1 MRVDLYSSK
10 IYEDDLKRAVLSSVG
25 IEQMQEKSI
34 LITGA
39 TGTIG
44 SFIVDMFLQ
53 YNKSG
58 AKVHIF
64 ASGRKIDRLEKRFGS
79 VKTEYL
85 EFVEYDTLMPID
97 FDFHVDY
104 IIHAGGNAHPAAF
117 NTDPVGTI
125 VGNIKGTYNLLKF
138 ARQHGTLKFCFISS
152 GEVYGQG
159 DISLEAFDESYCGY
173 LDQTSPRS
181 CYPTSKRTAET
192 LCASYYAQ
200 YGLQTVIVRPCHTY
214 GPGITDTD
222 NRAHVQFFRNVLN
235 GEDIVL
241 KSAGSQMRSYS
252 YIADCAS
259 VIITCLLNGEP
270 GQAYNSANPNARITI
285 AGLAQVIA
293 KCAGRQ
299 VFFTDPSAADIA
311 NRTPIVKQVLSSEK
325 AESLGWHGIYDIEEG
340 IKHTLMILR
349 GDK

>member
-1 MRVDLYSSK
+1 MDLYNSK
-10 IYEDDLKRAVLSSVG
+10 TYEEDLKRAVLSSVG
-25 IEQMQEKSI
+25 IEQMQGKSI

-39 TGTIG
+39 TGIIG
-44 SFIVDMFLQ
+44 SFLVDMLLQ
-53 YNKSG
+53 YNKNG
-58 AKVHIF
+58 ANVYIY
-64 ASGRKIDRLEKRFGS
+64 ASGRKIDKLEKRFGK
-79 VKTEYL
+79 VKTKYL
-85 EFVEYDTLMPID
+85 EFVEYDILEPIG
-97 FDFHVDY
+97 FDFPVDY

-117 NTDPVGTI
+117 NSDPVGTI
-125 VGNIKGTYNLLKF
+125 VGNIHGTYNLLNYG
-138 ARQHGTLKFCFISS
+138 REHGTLKFCFISS

-181 CYPTSKRTAET
+181 CYPTSKRTTET

-200 YGLQTVIVRPCHTY
+200 YGLHTVIVRPCHTY
-214 GPGITDTD
+214 GPGITDAD
-222 NRAHVQFFRNVLN
+222 NRANVQFFRNVLN

-259 VIITCLLNGEP
+259 VIFTCLLNGEA

-285 AGLAQVIA
+285 AGLAQIIA

-299 VFFTDPSAADIA
+299 VVFADPSAVDIA
-311 NRTPIVKQVLSSEK
+311 NRTPIEKQVLSSEK
-325 AESLGWHGIYDIEEG
+325 VESLGWHGTYDIEEG
-340 IKHTLMILR
+340 IKHTLMIL
-349 GDK
+349 GGE

>member
-1 MRVDLYSSK
+1 MDLYNSK
-10 IYEDDLKRAVLSSVG
+10 TYEEDLKRAVVSSVG
-25 IEQMQEKSI
+25 IERMKEKSV

-44 SFIVDMFLQ
+44 SFLVDMLLQ
-53 YNKSG
+53 YNKDG
-58 AKVHIF
+58 ANICIY
-64 ASGRKIDRLEKRFGS
+64 ASGRKLDRLEKRFGKA
-79 VKTEYL
+79 KTDQL
-85 EFVEYDTLMPID
+85 HFVVYNTLDPIG
-97 FDFHVDY
+97 FDFPVDY

-117 NTDPVGTI
+117 NSDPVGTI
-125 VGNIKGTYNLLKF
+125 VGNINGTYNLLNY
-138 ARQHGTLKFCFISS
+138 AREHGTSKFCFISS

-159 DISLEAFDESYCGY
+159 DISLEAFDENYCGY

-192 LCASYYAQ
+192 LCASFYAQ
-200 YGLQTVIVRPCHTY
+200 YGLHTVMVRPCHTY

-222 NRAHVQFFRNVLN
+222 SRANVQFFRNVLN

-241 KSAGSQMRSYS
+241 KSAGSQMRSYC

-285 AGLAQVIA
+285 AGLAQTIA

-299 VFFTDPSAADIA
+299 VVFADPSAVDIA
-311 NRTPIVKQVLSSEK
+311 NRTPIAKQVLSSEK
-325 AESLGWHGIYDIEEG
+325 VESLGWHGTYDIEEG
-340 IKHTLMILR
+340 INHTLMILN
-349 GDK
+349 GE